1 LSDRVYERSRNFY
14 RFEDLVDW
22 RVGNG
27 RTRQPILLIL
37 SASGDIPVSSKFY
50 GEGEQRVCILT
61 TATGSNSLKKRI
73 EDAVTPLRSKTLEII
88 TLPSMCD
95 DSLDLTLLVSHLFSK
110 LDIKFLDV
118 SCGGTVIQKLRD
130 LKLVDEI
137 RWTLSGQICGAFN
150 DVGDER
156 PTAFPKK
163 GGKKYNELNSVHV
176 KWIGVPR
183 VFGDRLIF
191 IRGKYE
197 YRH

>member
-1 LSDRVYERSRNFY
+1 LSGYTKEILISPS
-14 RFEDLVDW
+14 FEDLVEW

-50 GEGEQRVCILT
+50 GKGEQRVCILT

-73 EDAVTPLRSKTLEII
+73 EDAGSPSRLEII
-88 TLPSMCD
+88 TLPSTCD
-95 DSLDLTLLVSHLFSK
+95 DSIDLTLLVSHLFSK

-118 SCGGTVIQKLRD
+118 SCGGTVIQKLRES
-130 LKLVDEI
+130 KLLDEI
-137 RWTLSGQICGAFN
+137 RWTLSGQICGGFN
-150 DVGDER
+150 DAGGER
-156 PTAFPKK
+156 PTVFPKK
-163 GGKKYNELNSVHV
+163 GGKSYNVSNSVHV